1 MIQNPTPTTFF
12 VLLVGVSTFILIM
25 LLPSLIELKR
35 PKDAGPR
42 MIMDY
47 AFFALPEVGETIEVG
62 IEEQKFDL
70 TLVQKLASIIAV
82 LPNIEV

>member
-12 VLLVGVSTFILIM
+12 VLLAGVSTFILIM
-25 LLPSLIELKR
+25 LLPSLVELKR

-47 AFFALPEVGETIEVG
+47 TFFTLPEIGETIEIG
-62 IEEQKFDL
+62 IGEQRFDL
-70 TLVQKLASIIAV
+70 TVVQKLASIIAV